1 MFRLLTSCWSRLKT
15 TEETRRIATIIII
28 GLNNSG
34 KTVLME
40 AFQRLLPSRM
50 GSCVTPELT
59 TLLLDEYEVSIYDL
73 NGDMKGREIWPNYY
87 AQAHG
92 LVFVL
97 DSSDLARMHEVKII
111 LTHLLSDQR
120 VAGKPI
126 LVLANKQ
133 DKMNALLP
141 CDIIKYLL
149 LERLVNENK
158 SLCRVEPCSAIQNIQ
173 GRNHQHIIEGLRWLL
188 AATGAKYE
196 ELCPHQQPLTSS
208 IPMSNRVLGET
219 CSSGRFSTRIGM
231 SKLKRQ
237 PVGQQSTEARPL
249 KPILRK
255 EGLRL
260 RPKKNVSVTFALD
273 EPMEKGECSGETGA
287 QNTTKLNYSQNPDL
301 QPPATYDDDDDDDDD
316 DDLFE
321 GNAGSVQSNESY
333 THQEARDD
341 LGKEEQRPYILASR

>member
-1 MFRLLTSCWSRLKT
+1 MGLISCLRVSLNITELSQTMFRLLTSCWSRLKT
-15 TEETRRIATIIII
+15 TEETRRNATIIII

-87 AQAHG
+87 VQAHG

-158 SLCRVEPCSAIQNIQ
+158 SLCRVEPCSAIQNLQ

-208 IPMSNRVLGET
+208 IPMSKGNSDFGET
-219 CSSGRFSTRIGM
+219 CSSVSFSTRIGM

-237 PVGQQSTEARPL
+237 PVGQQSMEARPL
-249 KPILRK
+249 KPIL
-255 EGLRL
+255 
-260 RPKKNVSVTFALD
+260 
-273 EPMEKGECSGETGA
+273 
-287 QNTTKLNYSQNPDL
+287 
-301 QPPATYDDDDDDDDD
+301 QP
-316 DDLFE
+316 
-321 GNAGSVQSNESY
+321 SNESY

-341 LGKEEQRPYILASR
+341 LGKEEQRPYIFASR